1 MSKKDETISKLRKEL
16 RDIKKAIRIKC
27 TECNYDLKHDC
38 KIKKCAL
45 YQFFK
50 TIVLESPLTH
60 QYCNSEK
67 IAIYKTKKKWYADS
81 VQFRSV
87 YIYYVYNI

>member
-16 RDIKKAIRIKC
+16 RDMKKAIKIKC

-45 YQFFK
+45 YPYFK
-50 TIVLESPLTH
+50 IAALKNTSDH
-60 QYCNSEK
+60 QY
-67 IAIYKTKKKWYADS
+67 
-81 VQFRSV
+81 
-87 YIYYVYNI
+87 